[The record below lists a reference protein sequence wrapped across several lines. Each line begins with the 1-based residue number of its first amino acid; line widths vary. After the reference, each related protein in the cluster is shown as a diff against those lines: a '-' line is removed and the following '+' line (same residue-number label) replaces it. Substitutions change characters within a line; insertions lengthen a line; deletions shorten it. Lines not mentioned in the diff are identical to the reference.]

1 MPISW
6 LIDSLTG
13 WITQGL
19 IDGIMARFIGLFDT
33 INSQVGSIAADVGQ
47 TPGEFNPGVFA
58 MIQTLSENA
67 VLPVA
72 GMILTFVLTYE
83 LIQVII
89 QKNNMHE
96 FDTFDLYKWLFK
108 TLVAVY
114 ILTNTFALV
123 MGVFGLAQN
132 VINTASGSI
141 VGSMDLGMGDALAAL
156 EAQLQA
162 MGMWELMGLWLE
174 TFLINICL
182 WALTICI
189 FIIIYGR
196 MIEIFLVVSIAP
208 IPLSTLANR
217 EWGSIGNNYLKS
229 LFALAFQGFL
239 IMVCVAIYAALVQ
252 SIPSASNIH
261 AALWGLVGYTILLC
275 FSLFK
280 TASLSRSLFNC

>member
-1 MPISW
+1 VPISW